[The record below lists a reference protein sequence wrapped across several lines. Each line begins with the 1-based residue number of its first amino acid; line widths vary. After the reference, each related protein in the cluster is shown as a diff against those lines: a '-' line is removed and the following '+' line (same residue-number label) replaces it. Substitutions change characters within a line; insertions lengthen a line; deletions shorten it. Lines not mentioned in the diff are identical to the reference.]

1 MKKNQNQIKYFF
13 DKEADVL
20 YFSQRKPSSRDI
32 SREIG
37 EGIIVRIDPLTKKIV
52 GFTILNF
59 LKRQAKIQTPI
70 KLPLK
75 AEFEIVK

>member
-1 MKKNQNQIKYFF
+1 MNRNKNQIKYFF

-20 YFSQRKPSSRDI
+20 YFTKKKPSNRDI

-37 EGIIVRIDPLTKKIV
+37 EGVVVRIDAKTKKVI

-59 LKRQAKIQTPI
+59 LKRQIKSSI
-70 KLPLK
+70 KLPLA
-75 AEFEIVK
+75 AEFEMVG